1 MDVVKMDT
9 SNNNNKLTI
18 LVLAA
23 LSIILL
29 PVLQTKAY
37 AFDFGN
43 ETVYQMLPLHL
54 QMDTMVLMRII
65 LLSLVCS
72 KTTSFPH

>member
-1 MDVVKMDT
+1 MDT

-43 ETVYQMLPLHL
+43 ETV
-54 QMDTMVLMRII
+54 
-65 LLSLVCS
+65 
-72 KTTSFPH
+72 